1 MEERSHPAPAG
12 SVLNRGASKSLRVL
26 LGVSDD
32 DSRGC
37 GLGDL
42 AKALRGGGATVGVA
56 CFSGHPNHSGMA
68 WAGTS
73 PQWPEC
79 DRVFLPP
86 PMLSCADHDRLSD
99 WVLSVSA
106 GFGPDVVHL
115 ADARHANLPWG
126 APVLVEADPCLG
138 ESLRWKNELD
148 EIDLAYRRQVA
159 AGLVAADLV
168 VASTRSGLEE
178 LSRCYGPFE
187 ATFLIPNGCSPKV
200 RRAQRKTQTIF
211 SVAERGD
218 LDSGLW
224 DRIAPYLDWPVSVA
238 AGFDAALPG
247 PGAEC
252 VERLGALPQAALHAR
267 LDAAAIYVAPSRRA
281 PQGDRILQAASRG
294 CALVLGD
301 LPGLREHWE
310 GAAVFL
316 PTHDEEAWCGLLQLL
331 IHDENARREL
341 GLRARVRARR
351 FSVRARA
358 KRCLGAY
365 ECLLS
370 KVG

>member
-1 MEERSHPAPAG
+1 MEKLFHTEPVGSAPWRAG
-12 SVLNRGASKSLRVL
+12 SKGLRVL
-26 LGVSDD
+26 LGVNGR
-32 DSRGC
+32 DSRGA

-42 AKALRGGGATVGVA
+42 VTALRGSGATVGVA
-56 CFSGHPNHSGMA
+56 CFHEHPHHPDAA
-68 WAGTS
+68 WAGFH

-86 PMLSCADHDRLSD
+86 PMLPSAAQDLLSD

-106 GFGPDVVHL
+106 AFGPDVVHL

-126 APVLVEADPCLG
+126 APVLVEVDPCLG
-138 ESLRWKNELD
+138 EGWRWKNEPN
-148 EIDLAYRRQVA
+148 EIDRSDRRQVA

-168 VASTRSGLEE
+168 VTSTRSGLEE
-178 LSRCYGPFE
+178 LSHFYGPFE
-187 ATFLIPNGCSPKV
+187 ATFLIPNGCSPRI
-200 RRAQRKTQTIF
+200 RRARRKTQTIF

-218 LDSGLW
+218 LESGFW
-224 DRIAPYLDWPVSVA
+224 DRIAPHLDWPVSVA
-238 AGFDAALPG
+238 TGFDGAVSG
-247 PGAEC
+247 PGAGC
-252 VERLGALPQAALHAR
+252 VEHLGSLPQAALHAR
-267 LDAAAIYVAPSRRA
+267 LDAAAIYGAPFRR
-281 PQGDRILQAASRG
+281 PPPGDRILQAASRG

-310 GAAVFL
+310 EAAVFL
-316 PTHDEEAWCGLLQLL
+316 PPHEEEAWCGLLQLL

-341 GLRARVRARR
+341 GFRARVRARR
-351 FSVRARA
+351 FSARARA

-370 KVG
+370 KVR

>member
-1 MEERSHPAPAG
+1 MAKYFHPARADSAPWRAG
-12 SVLNRGASKSLRVL
+12 SKGLRVL
-26 LGVSDD
+26 MGVDGG
-32 DSRGC
+32 DSRGT
-37 GLGDL
+37 GLVDL
-42 AKALRGGGATVGVA
+42 VKALRGSGATVGVA
-56 CFSGHPNHSGMA
+56 CLNGHPHRPDSASVGFH
-68 WAGTS
+68 
-73 PQWPEC
+73 PQLPAC

-86 PMLSCADHDRLSD
+86 PMPPSAAPDRLSD

-106 GFGPDVVHL
+106 AFGPDVVHL

-138 ESLRWKNELD
+138 EGWRWKNEPN
-148 EIDLAYRRQVA
+148 EIDPFERRQFA

-178 LSRCYGPFE
+178 LSRFYGPFE
-187 ATFLIPNGCSPKV
+187 ATFLIPNGCSPRI
-200 RRAQRKTQTIF
+200 RRARRKTRTIF

-218 LDSGLW
+218 LESGLW
-224 DRIAPYLDWPVSVA
+224 DRIAPHLDWPVSVA
-238 AGFDAALPG
+238 AGFDGVVSG
-247 PGAEC
+247 PGAGC
-252 VERLGALPQAALHAR
+252 VEHLGTLPPAAFDAR
-267 LDAAAIYVAPSRRA
+267 LDAAAIYGAPSRQMPA
-281 PQGDRILQAASRG
+281 GDRILQAASRG

-316 PTHDEEAWCGLLQLL
+316 PPHEEAAWCGLLQLL

-341 GLRARVRARR
+341 GLRARLRARR
-351 FSVRARA
+351 FSARARA